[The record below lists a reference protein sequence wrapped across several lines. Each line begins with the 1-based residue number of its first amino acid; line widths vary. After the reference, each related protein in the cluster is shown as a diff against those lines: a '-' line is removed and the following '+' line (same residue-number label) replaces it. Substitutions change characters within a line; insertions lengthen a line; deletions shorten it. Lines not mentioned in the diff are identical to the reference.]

1 MLKIDEDGDRD
12 LKMEEL
18 QEKNV
23 KIMEHPAVSMK
34 LRSSVKNKKKQGK
47 ELKVKGIDNNKTNH
61 NEVVLL
67 EDSFDTN
74 TSSVEF
80 LGTSIIEENFSE
92 DEVVPGFSQNQYASC
107 NLYVHNDVKKQV
119 KKEKNNVNVA
129 RAGWRCSMI
138 YSPPRLIFTSDWKH
152 STTASVS
159 SK

>member
-1 MLKIDEDGDRD
+1 MIVEIQSIIRLFQAVNQLELEKGSCIMLKIDEDGDRD
-12 LKMEEL
+12 LKMEVL

-34 LRSSVKNKKKQGK
+34 LHSSVKNKKKQGK

-67 EDSFDTN
+67 EDSFDTT

-92 DEVVPGFSQNQYASC
+92 DEVVPEFSQNQYASC
-107 NLYVHNDVKKQV
+107 DLYMHDDVKKQV
-119 KKEKNNVNVA
+119 KKEK
-129 RAGWRCSMI
+129 
-138 YSPPRLIFTSDWKH
+138 K
-152 STTASVS
+152 
-159 SK
+159 